1 MKLKKKV
8 AIVFGTRPE
17 AVKLAPVIIEL
28 KKHEDKIDT
37 LVVVTAQHREMLDQV
52 LNLFEIVPDRD
63 LDIMEKNQTL
73 TRITVKALEG
83 LEKIFIEEKV
93 DLVITQGDTT
103 TSFVAALAAFY
114 QKIAVGHVEAGLRT
128 DNKYDPYPEEM
139 NRRLITVLGDLNFAP
154 TSLAVENLRKSG
166 VSDDTI
172 FLTGNTVI
180 DALLH
185 IANREDSVIP
195 PEIRSK
201 IIPGKRILLV
211 EAHRRENLGKPMENI
226 CRALLSLV
234 NDFPDTQLIFS
245 VHRNPK
251 VRDTVFPMLRDK
263 ERITLLEPV
272 DYPVLLSLMKKSY
285 LVLTD
290 SGGIQEEGPSL
301 GKPVLV
307 MRKTTERPEGV
318 DAGTAK
324 LVGVETENIYKSAS
338 ELLTDSA
345 AYEKMAH
352 TANPYGDGQASRRTA
367 EAILYNF
374 GFRDERPDEF
384 GTKLFHSTVGGVS

>member
-1 MKLKKKV
+1 MKSKKKV
-8 AIVFGTRPE
+8 AVIFGTRPE
-17 AVKLAPVIIEL
+17 AVKLAPVIKEL
-28 KKHEDKIDT
+28 ERHKDIIDT
-37 LVVVTAQHREMLDQV
+37 SVIVTAQHREMLDQV
-52 LNLFEIVPDRD
+52 LNLFGIVPDRD

-83 LEKIFIEEKV
+83 LEKIFMEEKV

-114 QKIAVGHVEAGLRT
+114 QKISVGHVEAGLRT

-139 NRRLITVLGDLNFAP
+139 NRRLITTLGDLNFAP
-154 TSLAVENLRKSG
+154 TTLAVENLKKNG
-166 VSDDTI
+166 VNEETI

-180 DALLH
+180 DALLY
-185 IANREDSVIP
+185 IVNREDTKIP
-195 PEIRSK
+195 PYIKSK

-226 CRALLSLV
+226 CRALSKLI
-234 NDFPDTQLIFS
+234 NDFPNTQLIFS

-251 VRDTVFPMLRDK
+251 VRETVFPMLEDISRV
-263 ERITLLEPV
+263 ILLEPV
-272 DYPVLLSLMKKSY
+272 DYPVLVNLMKESY
-285 LVLTD
+285 LILTD

-307 MRKTTERPEGV
+307 MRRTTERPEGV

-324 LVGVETENIYKSAS
+324 LVGVETDDIYKAAS
-338 ELLTDSA
+338 KLLTDKNE
-345 AYEKMAH
+345 YDKMAH
-352 TANPYGDGQASRRTA
+352 TANPYGDGQAARRTV
-367 EAILYNF
+367 EAILYYF
-374 GFRDERPDEF
+374 GFRDKKPDEF
-384 GTKLFHSTVGGVS
+384 GIK

>member
-1 MKLKKKV
+1 MKSKKKV
-8 AIVFGTRPE
+8 ATVFGTRPE
-17 AVKLAPVIIEL
+17 AVKIAPVIKEL
-28 KKHEDKIDT
+28 KKHKDMIDT
-37 LVVVTAQHREMLDQV
+37 SVIVTAQHREMLDQV

-63 LDIMEKNQTL
+63 LNIMEKNQTL
-73 TRITVKALEG
+73 TRITVKVLEG

-114 QKIAVGHVEAGLRT
+114 QKISVGHVEAGLRT

-139 NRRLITVLGDLNFAP
+139 NRRLITTLGDLNFAP
-154 TSLAVENLRKSG
+154 TLLAVENLKKNG

-185 IANREDSVIP
+185 IVNRENTVIP
-195 PEIRSK
+195 PEIRNK
-201 IIPGKRILLV
+201 MIPGKRILLV

-226 CRALLSLV
+226 CMALSSLV
-234 NDFPDTQLIFS
+234 RDFPDTHLIFS

-251 VRDTVFPMLRDK
+251 VRETVFPMLRDK

-272 DYPVLLSLMKKSY
+272 DYPVLLSLMKESY

-307 MRKTTERPEGV
+307 MRRTTERPEGI

-324 LVGVETENIYKSAS
+324 LVGVETENIYESAS
-338 ELLTDSA
+338 KLLTDSES
-345 AYEKMAH
+345 YEKMAH
-352 TANPYGDGQASRRTA
+352 TANPYGDGQAARRTV
-367 EAILYNF
+367 EAILYYF
-374 GFRDERPDEF
+374 GFRDEKPDEF
-384 GTKLFHSTVGGVS
+384 GII